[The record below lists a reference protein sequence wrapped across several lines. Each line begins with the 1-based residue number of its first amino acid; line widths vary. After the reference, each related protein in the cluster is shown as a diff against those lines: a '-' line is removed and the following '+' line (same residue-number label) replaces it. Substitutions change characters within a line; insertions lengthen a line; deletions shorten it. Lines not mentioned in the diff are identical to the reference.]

1 MKIKKGD
8 TVVVISGKNRGTSGK
23 VELVLTKKNMIVI
36 DGVNVVKKH
45 RKANAQSKKGQIV
58 EKSMPIH
65 ISNVMLAD
73 PKGGKPT
80 RVKIERSKDGARQRV
95 AVKSG
100 SKIA

>member
-23 VELVLTKKNMIVI
+23 VELVLTKKNMVVI

-45 RKANAQSKKGQIV
+45 RKATQSRQSGQII

-65 ISNVMLAD
+65 ISNVMIVD

-80 RVKIERSKDGARQRV
+80 RVRIERSKDGGRQRI
-95 AVKSG
+95 AVKS
-100 SKIA
+100 KAAIA

>member
-8 TVVVISGKNRGTSGK
+8 TVIVISGKNRGVKGK
-23 VELVLTKKNMIVI
+23 VELVLLKKDMIVI

-45 RKANAQSKKGQIV
+45 RKATQSGRAGQII

-65 ISNVMLAD
+65 ISNVQLVD

-80 RVKIERSKDGARQRV
+80 RVKIERAKDGARQRI

-100 SKIA
+100 SPIA

>member
-8 TVVVISGKNRGTSGK
+8 TVIVISGKNRGTSGK
-23 VELVLTKKNMIVI
+23 VELVLTKKNMIVV

-45 RKANAQSKKGQIV
+45 RRATQRTRKGQII

-80 RVKIERSKDGARQRV
+80 RVRMERKDGTPQRI

-100 SKIA
+100 APIT

>member
-8 TVVVISGKNRGTSGK
+8 NVVVISGKNRGTAGK

-45 RKANAQSKKGQIV
+45 RKATQSRQSGQIV

-65 ISNVMLAD
+65 VSNVMIAD

-80 RVKIERSKDGARQRV
+80 RVRIERSKDGARQRI
-95 AVKSG
+95 AVKS
-100 SKIA
+100 KAAIT

>member
-8 TVVVISGKNRGTSGK
+8 NVVVIAGKNRGVSGK
-23 VELVLTKKNMIVI
+23 VELVLIKKNMLVI

-45 RKANAQSKKGQIV
+45 RKANQQSRSGQIV

-80 RVKIERSKDGARQRV
+80 RVKIERTKEGARERV

-100 SKIA
+100 TKFS

>member
-8 TVVVISGKNRGTSGK
+8 NVIVISGKNRGTSGK
-23 VELVLTKKNMIVI
+23 VEVVFTKKNMIII

-45 RKANAQSKKGQIV
+45 RKATQSRQSGQII

-65 ISNVMLAD
+65 VSNVMLTD

-80 RVKIERSKDGARQRV
+80 RIKIERSKDGGRQRI
-95 AVKSG
+95 AVKS
-100 SKIA
+100 KAAIL